1 MEVAHMGS
9 ACLEEASREDMRAVV
24 GLVEATM
31 VVCVEVGHAA
41 EAEEGEATEAERA
54 MAREVV
60 AQMVAVAASRGEA
73 EGWVAGASTQQQALA
88 AKEVAGAAA
97 GMGAAQKD

>member
-41 EAEEGEATEAERA
+41 EAEEGEATED
-54 MAREVV
+54 
-60 AQMVAVAASRGEA
+60 AV
-73 EGWVAGASTQQQALA
+73 
-88 AKEVAGAAA
+88 
-97 GMGAAQKD
+97 